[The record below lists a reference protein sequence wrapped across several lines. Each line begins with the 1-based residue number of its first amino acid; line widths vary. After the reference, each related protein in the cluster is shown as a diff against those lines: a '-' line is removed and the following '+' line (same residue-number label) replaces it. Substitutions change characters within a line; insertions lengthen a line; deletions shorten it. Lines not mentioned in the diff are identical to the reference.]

1 MIFGLSLYQHITKQ
15 LNMDNI
21 KIHDKYFEPF
31 ILFDEIDKSISKL
44 AIDINKDMQGQTPIF
59 LVILNGSFMFAG
71 DLLKKIEL
79 PCEVSFVKLASYI
92 GTKSTENVRELIG
105 FDEDIKGR
113 SIIIVEDIID
123 SGITMENVL
132 AQLDRMGAA
141 DVRIATLLFK
151 PDAFQKSY
159 KIDYVGINIP
169 NDFIVGYGLDYDN
182 QGRNLKDIYKIV
194 E

>member
-1 MIFGLSLYQHITKQ
+1 M
-15 LNMDNI
+15 NNI

-31 ILFDEIDKSISKL
+31 ILFEKIDAANSRL
-44 AIDINKDMQGQTPIF
+44 AKKINKDMEGRTPIF

-79 PCEVSFVKLASYI
+79 QCEVSFVKLASYE
-92 GTKSTENVRELIG
+92 GTKSTEKVRKLIG

-113 SIIIVEDIID
+113 TIIIIEDIID

-132 AQLDRMGAA
+132 GQLESMGAA

-151 PDAFQKSY
+151 PEAFQKSY
-159 KIDYVGINIP
+159 NIDYVGLEIP
-169 NDFIVGYGLDYDN
+169 NDFIVGYGLDYDS
-182 QGRNLKDIYKIV
+182 QGRNLKDIYKII

>member
-1 MIFGLSLYQHITKQ
+1 MS
-15 LNMDNI
+15 NI

-31 ILFDEIDKSISKL
+31 ILFDEIDKAISKL
-44 AIDINKDMQGQTPIF
+44 AVKINKDMEGRTPIF
-59 LVILNGSFMFAG
+59 LVILNGSFMVAG
-71 DLLKKIEL
+71 DLLKKIDVS
-79 PCEVSFVKLASYI
+79 CEVSFVKLASYV
-92 GTKSTENVRELIG
+92 GTKSTEKVRQLIG

-113 SIIIVEDIID
+113 TIIIVEDIID

-132 AQLDRMGAA
+132 SQLDSMGAA

-151 PDAFQKSY
+151 PKAFQKSY
-159 KIDYVGINIP
+159 KINYVGIEIP
-169 NDFIVGYGLDYDN
+169 NDFIVGYGLDYDS

>member
-1 MIFGLSLYQHITKQ
+1 MG
-15 LNMDNI
+15 NI

-31 ILFDEIDKSISKL
+31 ILFNEIDKAIGKL
-44 AIDINKDMQGQTPIF
+44 AVKINKDIDGRTPIF

-79 PCEVSFVKLASYI
+79 PCEVSFVKLASYV
-92 GTKSTENVRELIG
+92 GTKSTEKVRQLIG
-105 FDEDIKGR
+105 FDEDIVGR
-113 SIIIVEDIID
+113 TIIVVEDIID

-132 AQLDRMGAA
+132 GQLSRMGAA

-151 PDAFQKSY
+151 PEAFQKSY
-159 KIDYVGINIP
+159 KIDYVGIEIP
-169 NDFIVGYGLDYDN
+169 NDFIVGYGLDYDS

>member
-1 MIFGLSLYQHITKQ
+1 
-15 LNMDNI
+15 MDNI

-31 ILFDEIDKSISKL
+31 ILFNDIDD
-44 AIDINKDMQGQTPIF
+44 AVGQVADTINVDLKGKTPIF

-71 DLLKKIEL
+71 DLLKKINL
-79 PCEVSFVKLASYI
+79 PCEVSFVKLASYE
-92 GTKSTENVRELIG
+92 GTKTTENVRQLIG
-105 FDEDIKGR
+105 FDEDIVGR
-113 SIIIVEDIID
+113 TIIIVEDIID

-132 AQLDRMGAA
+132 GQLDNMGAA

-151 PDAFQKSY
+151 PDAFRKSY
-159 KIDYVGINIP
+159 KIDYVGLSIP

-182 QGRNLKDIYKIV
+182 QGRNLKDIYKII

>member
-1 MIFGLSLYQHITKQ
+1 
-15 LNMDNI
+15 MDNI

-31 ILFDEIDKSISKL
+31 ILFNDIDD
-44 AIDINKDMQGQTPIF
+44 AVGQVANTINEDLKGQTPIF

-71 DLLKKIEL
+71 DLLKKINL
-79 PCEVSFVKLASYI
+79 PCEVSFVKLASYE
-92 GTKSTENVRELIG
+92 GTKSTENVRQLIG
-105 FDEDIKGR
+105 FDEDITGR
-113 SIIIVEDIID
+113 TIIIVEDIID

-132 AQLDRMGAA
+132 GQLDNMGAA

-151 PDAFQKSY
+151 PDAFRKSY
-159 KIDYVGINIP
+159 KIDYVGLSIP

-182 QGRNLKDIYKIV
+182 QGRNLKDIYKII

>member
-1 MIFGLSLYQHITKQ
+1 M
-15 LNMDNI
+15 NNI

-31 ILFDEIDKSISKL
+31 ILFDKIDNAISKL
-44 AIDINKDMQGQTPIF
+44 AESINRDIEGRTPIF

-71 DLLKKIEL
+71 DLLKKIDL
-79 PCEVSFVKLASYI
+79 PCEVSFVKLASYV
-92 GTKSTENVRELIG
+92 GTQSTEKVRQLIG
-105 FDEDIKGR
+105 FDEDIVGR
-113 SIIIVEDIID
+113 TIIIVEDIID

-132 AQLDRMGAA
+132 GQLERMGAA

-159 KIDYVGINIP
+159 KIDYIGLEIP
-169 NDFIVGYGLDYDN
+169 NDFIVGYGLDYDS
-182 QGRNLKDIYKIV
+182 QGRNLKDIYKII

>member
-1 MIFGLSLYQHITKQ
+1 M
-15 LNMDNI
+15 
-21 KIHDKYFEPF
+21 
-31 ILFDEIDKSISKL
+31 L
-44 AIDINKDMQGQTPIF
+44 AIC
-59 LVILNGSFMFAG
+59 
-71 DLLKKIEL
+71 LKKIKL
-79 PCEVSFVKLASYI
+79 DCEVSFVKLASYE
-92 GTKSTENVRELIG
+92 GTKSTENVRQLIG

-113 SIIIVEDIID
+113 TIVIVEDIID

-132 AQLDRMGAA
+132 GQLDRMGAG

-151 PDAFQKSY
+151 PDAFKKSY
-159 KIDYVGINIP
+159 KIDYIGIEIP